1 MARYRL
7 TRKAA
12 QDVRAIY
19 RRGVELFGD
28 RQAERYHRSL
38 KATFEL
44 IADNP
49 RLARLRADI
58 NPPVRVHPHGAHLI
72 VYLAEKN
79 GDVLIVRV
87 YHGRENWRAN

>member
-19 RRGVELFGD
+19 RRGGELFGD
-28 RQAERYHRSL
+28 RQAELYHRSL
-38 KATFEL
+38 ETTFEL

-49 RLARLRADI
+49 RLARLRDEI
-58 NPPVRVHPHGAHLI
+58 RPPVRVHPHGAHLI
-72 VYLAEKN
+72 VYLVDKS
-79 GDVLIVRV
+79 GDVLIIRV
-87 YHGRENWRAN
+87 YHGRENWRPS